1 MRRNYHGWMKTGVK
15 WPNRIHSRVDAYPL
29 VGLAVTLLVIFM
41 VCPPI
46 GTHGSTV
53 DLPRTWHAS
62 PMPRAMRENA
72 LSVGVM
78 RDARIYFRNVPI
90 SAEDLPDQI
99 REGLRNG
106 AEKKVYLRADARA
119 RYGDVK
125 QVLIEIRQAGIE
137 NVCFL
142 AEKLQP

>member
-62 PMPRAMRENA
+62 PMPRADRKSTRLN
-72 LSVGVM
+72 SSHG
-78 RDARIYFRNVPI
+78 YI
-90 SAEDLPDQI
+90 SYAVFCL
-99 REGLRNG
+99 
-106 AEKKVYLRADARA
+106 KKKKKKKLHFY
-119 RYGDVK
+119 YKKKKKKK
-125 QVLIEIRQAGIE
+125 QKKI
-137 NVCFL
+137 
-142 AEKLQP
+142 